1 MKSIFKDKDKN
12 SLIITDEIEEVAYLA
27 RTDFREKM
35 VRNNHIKGLLEF
47 SVNIVDREK
56 IYEYDTAGMVTLEYV
71 SLHEELS
78 CDRIKAILLGIADIV
93 IRGAKYMLD
102 EKDYIMDPAY
112 IFFDTKGDPHLAY
125 HTGYGQPLR
134 KQLENLS
141 EYLMNRID
149 YHDQKAVLMV
159 YTIYMRSREEGFG
172 VYELKE
178 YIESG
183 GDKISEQRPKAG
195 DDNEYIRS
203 GLGLTAFKEE
213 PFFEKKGGFE
223 PEYGTESDDIS
234 KPYTVSEKS
243 EKHKIKK
250 KTEYDKYLKYLKPAL
265 MIVLP
270 VMLVLV
276 AWKLGLLMKPEGK
289 PDVLKIGAVA
299 AVGLVAGWYIC
310 KKIPEGKMPGRTET
324 VLSEKSRIYDVGS
337 DEATELLSEIAGTG
351 DSKPAGIVLVSDSY
365 PDININSFPFYIGKD
380 EAHMDYCLNATGVS
394 RYHMKVDCIDGD
406 IYIADLNS
414 TNGVYHNGTRI
425 TVNRPVKI
433 CKGDHIKIGLC
444 EYVYH

>member
-12 SLIITDEIEEVAYLA
+12 SLIITDEIEEGAYLA

-78 CDRIKAILLGIADIV
+78 CDRIKSILLGIADIV

-183 GDKISEQRPKAG
+183 GDKISEQRSKAE
-195 DDNEYIRS
+195 DDNEYIRPGS
-203 GLGLTAFKEE
+203 RLPALHQDS
-213 PFFEKKGGFE
+213 FFDRQESFE
-223 PEYGTESDDIS
+223 PGYGTGQDIDTGQYAAPP
-234 KPYTVSEKS
+234 KTDKR
-243 EKHKIKK
+243 KIRKGY
-250 KTEYDKYLKYLKPAL
+250 EVYLKPAL
-265 MIVLP
+265 MTVLP

-276 AWKLGLLMKPEGK
+276 AWKLGLLVKPEGK

-310 KKIPEGKMPGRTET
+310 KKIPEEKLPGRTEKDI
-324 VLSEKSRIYDVGS
+324 SENGRIYDTGS

-365 PDININSFPFYIGKD
+365 PDINISSFPFYIGKD

-406 IYIADLNS
+406 ICIADLNS

-425 TVNRPVKI
+425 SVNRPVKI

>member
-12 SLIITDEIEEVAYLA
+12 SLIITDEIEEGAYLA

-78 CDRIKAILLGIADIV
+78 CDRIKSILLGIADIV

-183 GDKISEQRPKAG
+183 GGAVRETKSATEDKSFRPETGIPALHQ
-195 DDNEYIRS
+195 DSFFDRQES
-203 GLGLTAFKEE
+203 FELG
-213 PFFEKKGGFE
+213 
-223 PEYGTESDDIS
+223 YGTGQDIDTGQYAAPP
-234 KPYTVSEKS
+234 KTDKV
-243 EKHKIKK
+243 KI
-250 KTEYDKYLKYLKPAL
+250 KTEYDKYLKPAL

-276 AWKLGLLMKPEGK
+276 AWKLGLLVKPEGK

-299 AVGLVAGWYIC
+299 AVGLVAGWYIY
-310 KKIPEGKMPGRTET
+310 KKIPEGKLTGRTEKDI
-324 VLSEKSRIYDVGS
+324 SEKSRVYDAGP
-337 DEATELLSEIAGTG
+337 DEATELLSEITGTG

>member
-12 SLIITDEIEEVAYLA
+12 SLIITDEIEEGAYLA

-78 CDRIKAILLGIADIV
+78 CDRIKSILLGIADIV

-195 DDNEYIRS
+195 DDNEYIRPGP
-203 GLGLTAFKEE
+203 GLPALHQDS
-213 PFFEKKGGFE
+213 FFDRQESFE
-223 PEYGTESDDIS
+223 LGYGTGQDIDTGQYAAPP
-234 KPYTVSEKS
+234 KTDKR
-243 EKHKIKK
+243 KIKK
-250 KTEYDKYLKYLKPAL
+250 GYEVYLKPAL
-265 MIVLP
+265 MTVLP

-365 PDININSFPFYIGKD
+365 PDINISSFPFYIGKD

>member
-12 SLIITDEIEEVAYLA
+12 SLIITDEIEEGAYLA

-78 CDRIKAILLGIADIV
+78 CDRIKSILLGIADIV

-195 DDNEYIRS
+195 DDNEYIRP
-203 GLGLTAFKEE
+203 GPGLTAFKEE
-213 PFFEKKGGFE
+213 PFYEKKGGFE

-265 MIVLP
+265 MTVLP

-276 AWKLGLLMKPEGK
+276 AWKLGLLVKPEGK

-324 VLSEKSRIYDVGS
+324 VLSEKSRIYDVVS

-425 TVNRPVKI
+425 SVNRPVKI

>member
-12 SLIITDEIEEVAYLA
+12 SLIITDEIEEGAYLA

-78 CDRIKAILLGIADIV
+78 CDRIKSILLGIADIV

-183 GDKISEQRPKAG
+183 GDKISEQRP
-195 DDNEYIRS
+195 
-203 GLGLTAFKEE
+203 
-213 PFFEKKGGFE
+213 

-265 MIVLP
+265 MTVLP
-270 VMLVLV
+270 VMFVLV

-289 PDVLKIGAVA
+289 QDVLKIGAVA

-425 TVNRPVKI
+425 SVNRPVKI

>member
-12 SLIITDEIEEVAYLA
+12 SLIITDEIEEGTCLA

-78 CDRIKAILLGIADIV
+78 CDRIKSILLGIVDIV

-195 DDNEYIRS
+195 DDNEYIRP
-203 GLGLTAFKEE
+203 GPGLTAFKEE

-223 PEYGTESDDIS
+223 PEYEGGNDSITEQYSGSDNTG
-234 KPYTVSEKS
+234 KV
-243 EKHKIKK
+243 
-250 KTEYDKYLKYLKPAL
+250 KTTAYDKYFKYLKPAL

-276 AWKLGLLMKPEGK
+276 AWKLGLLVKPEGK
-289 PDVLKIGAVA
+289 IDVLKVGAVA
-299 AVGLVAGWYIC
+299 ALGLVAGWYIC
-310 KKIPEGKMPGRTET
+310 KKIPEGKLTGRTEKDIP
-324 VLSEKSRIYDVGS
+324 EKSRVYDAGS
-337 DEATELLSEIAGTG
+337 DEATELLSEITGTG
-351 DSKPAGIVLVSDSY
+351 YSKPADIVLVSDSY

-414 TNGVYHNGTRI
+414 TNGVYLNGTRI
-425 TVNRPVKI
+425 SVNRPVKI